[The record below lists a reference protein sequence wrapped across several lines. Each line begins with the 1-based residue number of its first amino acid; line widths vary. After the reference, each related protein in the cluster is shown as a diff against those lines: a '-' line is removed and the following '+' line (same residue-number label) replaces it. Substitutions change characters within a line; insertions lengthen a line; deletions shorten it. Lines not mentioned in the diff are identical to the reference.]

1 MAGEKI
7 ARRIKGIGNDIDRSS
22 DLVFG
27 SVTSMNPLRIKI
39 DNRFEID
46 NSHLILSRMVKELS
60 VNVSVTVS
68 VGVEVSVSVDGK
80 GGSGSGS
87 GGGAGSGSG
96 LVWRGLQV
104 GDEVSLLKVQKGQT
118 YYVLERV

>member
-27 SVTSMNPLRIKI
+27 SVTSVDPLKIKV

-46 NSHLILSRMVKELS
+46 ASHFILSRMVKELY

-68 VGVEVSVSVDGK
+68 VGVEVSVFVDGK
-80 GGSGSGS
+80 GGFGSGSGS
-87 GGGAGSGSG
+87 GGGSGSG

-104 GDEVSLLKVQKGQT
+104 GDEVSLLKLQKGQI